1 MIPQS
6 NLTVVAPIA
15 PGREA
20 SLRSLLVGM
29 NFQPGLVDP
38 RNSILP
44 FSRFDEL
51 HFARLF
57 ILDDQTTA
65 DMEVY
70 GQTPPIYP
78 LSLAF
83 LADFDGCY
91 DDFVNPAHCGC
102 RFWFTADLFPLRRIR
117 RTDGY
122 TSLDEGSGA
131 PAGRGIVNWIGRT
144 VRQCRQE
151 ARLRSALVDYLANA
165 PEVAGRP
172 AVELHAKLRQFAQSN
187 GIMPE
192 PEPKTPA
199 GWWLRNKLHAI
210 FMVPILLLGLTL
222 WGPVLLLALR
232 SHEKSDPVI
241 APPPDPALAKKLAD
255 IEDHGSTNQFS
266 AMGSIKPGL
275 FRRRTAVLLLAVIN
289 YTTRHVY
296 KQGPARTRAYNPLR
310 PMGLHRQQATH
321 AVREQLRRQ
330 PRELHGRLHQ

>member
-91 DDFVNPAHCGC
+91 DDFVTRLIADAGSGLRQIFSHCEG
-102 RFWFTADLFPLRRIR
+102 FDE
-117 RTDGY
+117 RTDIRAWMKAR
-122 TSLDEGSGA
+122 EHPPGA
-131 PAGRGIVNWIGRT
+131 AYVNWIGRT